1 MALRIGGQLHAFLC
15 RRHACLRV
23 FGDSLDQNLVGAQAP
38 EVPLQT
44 VRQDRARLAEH
55 VLRAPIDQ
63 AIIRRL

>member
-1 MALRIGGQLHAFLC
+1 
-15 RRHACLRV
+15 V